1 MPPGCGLLLSVVFSL
16 LQVAVP
22 AGAVAG
28 TVRAPAIERPLAG
41 VRVEADGVPATGSDW
56 SGHDEAGLTAGSHR
70 LRFMLAGFASQDVA
84 VLLPDFVSQMQV
96 DVEPRAAA
104 GVLAAGRG
112 RGPRA
117 LGRRRPGT
125 GDGQAEIGRG
135 SLGGDWLDGRQ
146 AGEGDVQQA
155 LADLPGVQ
163 NRRESAAGLH
173 VRGGAT
179 SENLVLL
186 DGLPHFWACTTRE
199 WPQAAVDPDAVA
211 SADLHTGISPARF
224 GDHLAGVGE
233 LDTRDPGPFA
243 SPRPWGSLGPGD
255 IRQTMTGYLPG
266 IRTGILIGGRATYRD
281 ALMGEGIEGHPN
293 AYDDLLGVATSRLGR
308 GRLRLISFSASN
320 RVDFPSVSDAGL
332 EPDGPASNDR
342 EELSGTPRNAIAWS
356 SHTQGLTWSE
366 TGPRGGRF
374 DAAAWWAGSAADIR
388 WLGSAGAEQLH
399 SDFSE
404 VGVSA
409 RAAWPDAGGGTTVG
423 ASLVRPGTRYDAVRA
438 SAMAGAPAARL
449 SLDAAPA
456 IGSVFA
462 ERLMRPSGRLLL
474 SSGLR
479 ASTDFSGWAA
489 LEPRVTAVFTP
500 DARTRVGVG
509 LGRSHQPVQ
518 SLVNDESALGS
529 LVGFDIPAA
538 GGRLPIARADQLEA
552 MAGRRLGP
560 FDLSVTG
567 YLRRTRGLA
576 LGSVSTAGLFPADSV
591 VVGRGYASGVIGA
604 LAVEQGRVAG
614 RAVVTVARDV
624 RASGLTR
631 YDAGYGQGT
640 SIALDLGYRFLRDTR
655 LLLQF
660 RAGAHQPTSV
670 VSPGFE
676 WQPSQ
681 MLSESGELAGT
692 PENRPG
698 ALNATN
704 LPDYARL
711 DLGLRRTWHVPGTG
725 RIHRPH
731 DRRVGAQRA
740 RPAERARLRRAARRR
755 PATSPRRPPIGHL
768 RGRLAVL
775 TPFRAAPAS
784 YVTCRWGGAFV

>member
-41 VRVEADGVPATGSDW
+41 VRVEADGVPATGSDS
-56 SGHDEAGLTAGSHR
+56 SGHYVLSGLTAGSHR
-70 LRFMLAGFASQDVA
+70 LRFTLAGFASQDVA
-84 VLLPDFVSQMQV
+84 VLLPDSVSQMQV
-96 DVEPRAAA
+96 DVELEPLPVYLPPVEVVAHAPSA
-104 GVLAAGRG
+104 V
-112 RGPRA
+112 P
-117 LGRRRPGT
+117 PGT

-135 SLGGDWLDGRQ
+135 SLGGDSLDGRQ
-146 AGEGDVQQA
+146 AGVGDVQQA

-186 DGLPHFWACTTRE
+186 DGLPLFSAVHYSGA
-199 WPQAAVDPDAVA
+199 ASAVDPDAVA

-224 GDHLAGVGE
+224 GDHLAGVVE
-233 LDTRDPGPFA
+233 LDTRDPGPGEFEA
-243 SPRPWGSLGPGD
+243 RGSLGPGD

-320 RVDFPSVSDAGL
+320 RLDFPSVSDAAL

-604 LAVEQGRVAG
+604 LAVEQGRVAA

-660 RAGAHQPTSV
+660 RAGAHQSTSV

-676 WQPSQ
+676 WQPSR

-711 DLGLRRTWHVPGTG
+711 DLGLRRTWHVPGMGPSTG
-725 RIHRPH
+725 LTTAVSVLNVLGRPNALGF
-731 DRRVGAQRA
+731 VA
-740 RPAERARLRRAARRR
+740 RPDGGLRLLPAVRR
-755 PATSPRRPPIGHL
+755 S
-768 RGRLAVL
+768 
-775 TPFRAAPAS
+775 
-784 YVTCRWGGAFV
+784 VTFEVGWRF